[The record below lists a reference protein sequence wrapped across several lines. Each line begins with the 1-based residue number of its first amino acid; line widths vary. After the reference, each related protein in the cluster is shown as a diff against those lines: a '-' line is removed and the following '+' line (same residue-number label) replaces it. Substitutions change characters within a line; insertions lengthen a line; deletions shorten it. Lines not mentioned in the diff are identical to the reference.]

1 MTLVIKPTQIIGDT
15 RLTGGDIK
23 PLNRRSEKVGKIFK
37 STKEKITWSFAI
49 KRSSY
54 AVELLASN
62 LSGKKRIKVNGKLLE
77 ITKADKDIPPADGA
91 LPTYDKHS
99 DRDLQFAVD
108 GIQFEVIMSTQK
120 SHDLVI
126 NGHSFAELNEERVGN
141 IACLIKESKIEHFA
155 AKVVMSRQSS
165 LHVLTMNGSDTELQS
180 SQEGGNTQTPE
191 NPPEAS
197 HRSSRLSARSLRRSD
212 ASVKDI
218 NVPCLPSQL
227 SQRGFR
233 RSEASVK
240 DLATIGTEGRNSCV
254 RGFRRSNA
262 IVRHS
267 GESFGSTTSITSPS
281 ENSQA
286 QTMLQ
291 LPQSNFDSTLS
302 LTNFD
307 STSFESI
314 PLNEVNES
322 EGTAASVLA
331 DGALVS
337 KRAENTVR
345 VSTGIVDYLENK
357 IQAQARKSHANSFV
371 EALRP

>member
-1 MTLVIKPTQIIGDT
+1 
-15 RLTGGDIK
+15 
-23 PLNRRSEKVGKIFK
+23 
-37 STKEKITWSFAI
+37 
-49 KRSSY
+49 
-54 AVELLASN
+54 
-62 LSGKKRIKVNGKLLE
+62 
-77 ITKADKDIPPADGA
+77 
-91 LPTYDKHS
+91 
-99 DRDLQFAVD
+99 
-108 GIQFEVIMSTQK
+108 
-120 SHDLVI
+120 VI

-141 IACLIKESKIEHFA
+141 IAGLIKQSKIEHFA
-155 AKVVMSRQSS
+155 AKVVTSRQSS
-165 LHVLTMNGSDTELQS
+165 LHVLTMGGSDTDLQS
-180 SQEGGNTQTPE
+180 SQEGGNCSTQTPE

-240 DLATIGTEGRNSCV
+240 DLATIGTEGRNSSV

-267 GESFGSTTSITSPS
+267 DGSFGSTTLLTPPS
-281 ENSQA
+281 EKSQA
-286 QTMLQ
+286 QTTLQ

-302 LTNFD
+302 LTNLD

-337 KRAENTVR
+337 KRAETNAR
-345 VSTGIVDYLENK
+345 VSTGISDHLENK
-357 IQAQARKSHANSFV
+357 IQARKSHANSSV